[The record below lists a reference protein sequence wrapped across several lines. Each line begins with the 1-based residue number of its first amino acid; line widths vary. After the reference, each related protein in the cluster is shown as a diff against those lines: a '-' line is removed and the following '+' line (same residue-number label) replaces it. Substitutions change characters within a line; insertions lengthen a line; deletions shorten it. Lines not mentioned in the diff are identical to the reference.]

1 MTRLTASQLREDM
14 ATAINKV
21 AFGGERIVLQRNN
34 KDVAALVPM
43 EDLTLLKELEDRADL
58 EEIKKALAEP
68 GSNIP
73 WEDIKKELGI

>member
-1 MTRLTASQLREDM
+1 M

-43 EDLTLLKELEDRADL
+43 EDLTLLRELEDRADL
-58 EEIKKALAEP
+58 VEIRKALEEP
-68 GSNIP
+68 GSNIR

>member
-14 ATAINKV
+14 STAINKV

-43 EDLTLLKELEDRADL
+43 EDLTLLRELEDRADL
-58 EEIKKALAEP
+58 EEIKKALKES